1 MKPNPFLVTTSQADP
16 VDIAPKGSER
26 NAESVARRDPALGQP
41 AQHHVNQ
48 PHANQPR
55 PEQLQQAF
63 AKELLEFGPAIFLA
77 DMRGEIRWS
86 NAAFRKIA
94 ETKSGAVSFG
104 AALPLKDIAEE
115 IDLKRQPLFREDRIG
130 GAVLRSR
137 HVPLFD
143 DRGAPNG
150 FGGMVNLIQPGA
162 DRAEDNP
169 VTLERH
175 MDFIRLSSDWMWETD
190 AEFNFQM
197 VTHRVSNVL
206 GRSPHEMIGGNLLSL
221 VSSEPLRQALRR
233 KLQRLSPFRDQPFD
247 AEDSDGRRKLF
258 LMSAAPVFDKADGSL
273 KGYRGAATDITEL
286 TRREESLRSA
296 KEAAEV
302 ASRAKSHFLANM
314 SHELRTPLNAIIGFT
329 DVMRMGLLGPVENPE
344 YRTYVSDIHGSAQ
357 KLLEVINDILDMSR
371 IETGEV
377 ELHEAACNVEELF
390 ESARRIV
397 NSRIE
402 ARGIRFTCE
411 IAPRLPRLH
420 ADKRKMKQ
428 ILVNLLSNAVKFT
441 EPGGRVKLSAALAEG
456 GGLKLMVEDNGI
468 GIAAEHLDKVMEPF
482 AQVEADLDRRFEGI
496 GMGLPLSRG
505 LARLHG
511 GDLILE
517 SRPGTG
523 TRAIVT
529 LPAERVIEGHHLTA
543 VK

>member
-1 MKPNPFLVTTSQADP
+1 MKPTTFLVSQA
-16 VDIAPKGSER
+16 
-26 NAESVARRDPALGQP
+26 
-41 AQHHVNQ
+41 
-48 PHANQPR
+48 ANDVTAGPR
-55 PEQLQQAF
+55 PELLQQAF
-63 AKELLEFGPAIFLA
+63 AKELLEFGPAMFLA
-77 DMRGEIRWS
+77 DARGEIRWS
-86 NAAFRKIA
+86 NAAYRKIA
-94 ETKSGAVSFG
+94 ETKVNGTPGPKTISQV
-104 AALPLKDIAEE
+104 LPLRDIAEE
-115 IDLKRQPLFREDRIG
+115 IDLKRQPLFREDQMAS

-143 DRGAPNG
+143 ERGQLAG
-150 FGGMVNLIQPGA
+150 FGGLLNLS
-162 DRAEDNP
+162 AEAVERTEESP
-169 VTLERH
+169 IALERH

-190 AEFNFQM
+190 ADFNLQM

-206 GRSPHEMIGGNLLSL
+206 GFSPHELIGRNLLTL

-233 KLQRLSPFRDQPFD
+233 RMERLSPFRDQPFD
-247 AEDSDGRRKLF
+247 ADDSGGRRKLF
-258 LMSAAPVFDKADGSL
+258 VMSAAPVFDKADGSL
-273 KGYRGAATDITEL
+273 KGFRGAATDITEL
-286 TRREESLRSA
+286 TRREESLRTA

-344 YRTYVSDIHGSAQ
+344 YRTYVGDIHGSAQ

-390 ESARRIV
+390 ESAKRIV
-397 NSRIE
+397 NGRIE
-402 ARGIRFTCE
+402 SRGIKFSSE
-411 IAPRLPRLH
+411 IAPRLPRIY

-428 ILVNLLSNAVKFT
+428 ILVNLLGNAVKFT
-441 EPGGRVKLSAALAEG
+441 PPGGRVKLTASIG
-456 GGLKLMVEDNGI
+456 GNGGLLLAIEDNGI
-468 GIAAEHLDKVMEPF
+468 GIPYDQLERVMEPF

-511 GDLILE
+511 GDLTLE
-517 SRPGTG
+517 SQPGKG

-529 LPAERVIEGHHLTA
+529 LPVERSIENSHLQA